1 MRFQYSR
8 KPSTMA
14 DRIPLEAR
22 GRPIR
27 QKMVHFEKGATV
39 LMVTH
44 DVFSA
49 CYCERILFLS
59 DGKICAELNRGS
71 SNRRDYLDCI
81 LDIQSQIGGEDIYAE

>member
-1 MRFQYSR
+1 MLLRTLQIMNR
-8 KPSTMA
+8 E
-14 DRIPLEAR
+14 L
-22 GRPIR
+22 
-27 QKMVHFEKGATV
+27 GATI

-59 DGKICAELNRGS
+59 DGKICAELNRE
-71 SNRRDYLDCI
+71 NMNKKDYLNRI